1 AAVGPLLAG
10 LISPTGWNNVFY
22 MLIAADVLACLLLS
36 RLVYKEVRGWCGYT
50 TRLRGGFIC
59 SFLSGSKRSEPPVEQ
74 ENITPA
80 TENYLQHNDKKGPR
94 IDATHQAFLCPRV
107 ILYENCNMRLSSF
120 YTDNGTKLSCCSE
133 GGGELHTPSSTRSL
147 SGTKNNW
154 ITKLL
159 HFNT

>member
-1 AAVGPLLAG
+1 MSLFDICQMTRRG
-10 LISPTGWNNVFY
+10 LFG
-22 MLIAADVLACLLLS
+22 
-36 RLVYKEVRGWCGYT
+36 LVCIFLHWQN
-50 TRLRGGFIC
+50 LRIKREAFHFVPCVCIGFIC

-133 GGGELHTPSSTRSL
+133 GRGELHTHPRLTHVAWV
-147 SGTKNNW
+147 GQTQEDH
-154 ITKLL
+154 
-159 HFNT
+159 HFNTGCF